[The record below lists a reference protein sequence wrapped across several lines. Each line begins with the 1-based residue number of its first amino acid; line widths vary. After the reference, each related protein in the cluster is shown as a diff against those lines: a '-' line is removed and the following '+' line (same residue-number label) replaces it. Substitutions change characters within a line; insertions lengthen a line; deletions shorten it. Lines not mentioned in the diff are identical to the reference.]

1 MKNNQITETMI
12 QLIDKRVQKYIS
24 TMNVVTQY
32 AGVVTEKLGENSYKV
47 RLAGSE
53 NNFTFG
59 NKTNQ
64 DLNIGDS
71 VYIQTIG
78 NDLNTG
84 IIIASFKPYINN
96 TEVYPVGSLYFS
108 IYDIYPGNLFG
119 GKWERIKDRFLLGAG
134 DTYNA
139 GDTGGRSEVTLSAN
153 IGACN
158 NSPNTLGYI
167 TENPTDYQY
176 NNSANYVVSGSNNN
190 FAHWNHSTPVTE
202 STSNNRNTN
211 ILPPYLVVFM
221 WKRIG

>member
-32 AGVVTEKLGENSYKV
+32 AGVVTGKLGENSYKV

-96 TEVYPVGSLYFS
+96 IQAYPVGSLYFS

-119 GKWERIKDRFLLGAG
+119 GNWERIKDRFLLGVGDIYSSPEAQGGESTHSLSIDEIPSHSHTANKFVLNNFDNPFTVAAG
-134 DTYNA
+134 TTA
-139 GDTGGRSEVTLSAN
+139 TLSTGTGSTKVGLTGGGEPH
-153 IGACN
+153 N
-158 NSPNTLGYI
+158 NMPPYI
-167 TENPTDYQY
+167 T
-176 NNSANYVVSGSNNN
+176 
-190 FAHWNHSTPVTE
+190 
-202 STSNNRNTN
+202 
-211 ILPPYLVVFM
+211 VFM

>member
-32 AGVVTEKLGENSYKV
+32 AGVVTGKLGENSYKV

-84 IIIASFKPYINN
+84 IIIASFKPYIN
-96 TEVYPVGSLYFS
+96 S
-108 IYDIYPGNLFG
+108 
-119 GKWERIKDRFLLGAG
+119 
-134 DTYNA
+134 
-139 GDTGGRSEVTLSAN
+139 
-153 IGACN
+153 
-158 NSPNTLGYI
+158 
-167 TENPTDYQY
+167 
-176 NNSANYVVSGSNNN
+176 
-190 FAHWNHSTPVTE
+190 
-202 STSNNRNTN
+202 
-211 ILPPYLVVFM
+211 
-221 WKRIG
+221 